1 MNNRDEHQKK
11 LNIVIT
17 LFPPRD
23 ETLLSIK
30 ARFVELFLPLAKSIS
45 VIDGD
50 LPELYGG
57 QVRVIRLH
65 GWAPGRSVLAK
76 VITLLLVQAETCF
89 ALIRIIRSCDIVILA
104 SLGELEI
111 MPLLITKIFRRKV
124 VLVQGGTYAST
135 FDAIY
140 SRKWLGLGKI
150 IPVIAGLLARVTHGL
165 ADGLVVDTKEEADFS
180 GLNKYKGKIFVC
192 GIAYMNT
199 DIFKVT
205 KNLEDRRNI
214 VGYIGRFSQEKGI
227 INLIKAIH
235 LVLDKQADT
244 RFLLCGDGPL
254 LNEAKKE
261 LEVDKTSN
269 KVTLAGRVPLE
280 RVPDYL
286 NDMRLL
292 VIPSYFEGLPKI
304 LMEAMACGTPVLVTP
319 AGGMTHLIKQEK
331 TGFILASNS
340 PQDICEGIVKALHH
354 PRLPEIAGAAHRL
367 IVDRYTY
374 EPVVKSWENA
384 LQELM
389 KRRNKL

>member
-1 MNNRDEHQKK
+1 MNNRGERQKK

-50 LPELYGG
+50 LPERYGR
-57 QVRVIRLH
+57 QVRVMRLH
-65 GWAPGRSVLAK
+65 GWAPGHSLLAK

-89 ALIRIIRSCDIVILA
+89 NLIRVIQSCDIVILA

-111 MPLLITKIFRRKV
+111 MPLLLAKIFRRKV
-124 VLVQGGTYAST
+124 VLVQGGTYTST
-135 FDAIY
+135 FDAMY
-140 SRKWLGLGKI
+140 SRNWSGLGKI

-165 ADGLVVDTKEEADFS
+165 ANGLVVDTKEEADFS

-192 GIAYMNT
+192 GIAYVDT
-199 DIFKVT
+199 DVFKVT
-205 KNLEDRRNI
+205 KNLEDRRNV

-227 INLIKAIH
+227 INLVKAIPM
-235 LVLDKQADT
+235 VLGKQSDT
-244 RFLLCGDGPL
+244 EFLLCGDGPL
-254 LNEAKKE
+254 LNEVKKE

-269 KVTLAGRVPLE
+269 KVTLTGRVPLE

-286 NDMRLL
+286 NEMRLL

-319 AGGMTHLIKQEK
+319 AGGMPHLISNEE

-340 PQDICEGIVKALHH
+340 PEHIAEGIVKALHH
-354 PRLPEIAGAAHRL
+354 PRLHEIAGAAHRL

-374 EPVVKSWENA
+374 EPVVKSWANA
-384 LQELM
+384 FQELT
-389 KRRNKL
+389 KRRNEL